1 MLNNFKK
8 SFIFFSFLLTLGFI
22 TVWGESVEWKRSSAL
37 KNQAEDDSQSY
48 DEESYF
54 QTVSFYRVKDE
65 KPVLHLDAKELS
77 MNSASGKSLFTEPR
91 GVGFTNNGEPIQYQA
106 KKGFLFR
113 QENQIIFEDEV
124 QFNMETSTLTADKT
138 IYFME
143 KDEIVSDGNVK
154 TTSIS
159 VDGNSKEDIQVWSN
173 SAVTWPSKDRSRYRG
188 DVRGLIK
195 RKRVYEE
202 NIRFKAQQVDVNMVT
217 LQIDLLEDVHLE
229 KQQLKADSHRGEIF
243 LENYNKKLKYFVLY
257 DDVKVVEKVKL
268 EKEGRVSSF
277 ERRAFG
283 EKLEG
288 MMSESKVILTG
299 YPKVFQQNDVI
310 TGNKIVLRE
319 NNEVVEVDDANTNFI
334 LR

>member
-8 SFIFFSFLLTLGFI
+8 SFILFSFLSVLAFVAI
-22 TVWGESVEWKRSSAL
+22 WGESVEWKRSSAL
-37 KNQAEDDSQSY
+37 KNQAEDESQSY
-48 DEESYF
+48 DQESYF
-54 QTVSFYRVKDE
+54 ETVSFYRVKEE
-65 KPVLHLDAKELS
+65 KPVLHLDASELS
-77 MNSASGKSLFTEPR
+77 MNSATGKSLFVEPR
-91 GVGFTNNGEPIQYQA
+91 GVAFTSNGEPVQYEA
-106 KKGFLFR
+106 RKGLLFR
-113 QENQIIFEDEV
+113 KQDQLIFENEV
-124 QFNMETSTLTADKT
+124 EFKLETSTLNADKT
-138 IYFME
+138 VYHMD
-143 KDEIVSDGNVK
+143 KDEIVSTGNVK

-159 VDGNSKEDIQVWSN
+159 LENKTKEDIKVWSN
-173 SAVTWPSKDRSRYRG
+173 SAVTWPSKDKSRYEG
-188 DVRGLIK
+188 DVRGIIK

-202 NIRFKAQQVDVNMVT
+202 SVSFKAQQVDVNMVT
-217 LQIDLLEDVHLE
+217 LQIDLLEKVHLE

-268 EKEGRVSSF
+268 EKDGRVSSF

-288 MMSESKVILTG
+288 MMSESKIILTG

>member
-1 MLNNFKK
+1 MLNSLKK
-8 SFIFFSFLLTLGFI
+8 SIIFYGFLLSLGFI
-22 TVWGESVEWKRSSAL
+22 TLWGESVEWKRSQAL
-37 KNQAEDDSQSY
+37 KNERQDDSQNY
-48 DEESYF
+48 DQESYF
-54 QTVSFYRVKDE
+54 EIVSFYRVKDE
-65 KPVLHLDAKELS
+65 KPVLHLDAEELS
-77 MNSASGKSLFTEPR
+77 MNSATGKSLFVEPR
-91 GVGFTNNGEPIQYQA
+91 GVAFTSSGEPVQYEA
-106 KKGFLFR
+106 RKGLLYR
-113 QENQIIFEDEV
+113 QQDQVIFENEV
-124 QFNMETSTLTADKT
+124 KFNLETSTLLADKT
-138 IYFME
+138 TYYMN
-143 KDEIVSDGNVK
+143 KDEIVSTGNVE
-154 TTSIS
+154 TVSIS
-159 VDGNSKEDIQVWSN
+159 TENESKEDIKVWSN
-173 SAVTWPSKDRSRYRG
+173 SAVTWPSQDKSRYEG
-188 DVRGLIK
+188 DVRGIIK

-202 NIRFKAQQVDVNMVT
+202 SVSFKAQQVDVNMVT
-217 LQIDLLEDVHLE
+217 LQIDLLEKVHVE

-268 EKEGRVSSF
+268 EKDGRVSSF

-288 MMSESKVILTG
+288 MMSDGKIILTG

>member
-1 MLNNFKK
+1 M
-8 SFIFFSFLLTLGFI
+8 GFI
-22 TVWGESVEWKRSSAL
+22 ALWGESVEWKRSQAL
-37 KNQAEDDSQSY
+37 KNQGQDDSQNY
-48 DEESYF
+48 DQESYF
-54 QTVSFYRVKDE
+54 ETVSFYRVKDQ

-77 MNSASGKSLFTEPR
+77 MNSATGKSLFVEPR
-91 GVGFTNNGEPIQYQA
+91 GVAFTNNGEPVQYEA
-106 KKGFLFR
+106 RKGFLFR
-113 QENQIIFEDEV
+113 QEDQVIFENEV
-124 QFNMETSTLTADKT
+124 KFNMETSTLTADKT
-138 IYFME
+138 IYHMN
-143 KDEIVSDGNVK
+143 KDEIVSTGNVE

-159 VDGNSKEDIQVWSN
+159 TKNESKEDIKVWSN
-173 SAVTWPSKDRSRYRG
+173 SAVTWPSKDRSRYQG
-188 DVRGLIK
+188 DVRGIIK

-202 NIRFKAQQVDVNMVT
+202 SIRFKAQQVDVNMVT
-217 LQIDLLEDVHLE
+217 LQIDLLEKVHLE

-268 EKEGRVSSF
+268 EKDGRVSSF

-288 MMSESKVILTG
+288 MMSESKIILTG
-299 YPKVFQQNDVI
+299 YPKVFQQSDVI